1 MRICERA
8 MHEETASDKGKG
20 RQEPHLTKDQI
31 KHLRVS
37 SNKQTKWSGV
47 IEMRGMKDSEKVTGR
62 RRKVVKWIQDQLKI
76 TQK

>member
-1 MRICERA
+1 

-47 IEMRGMKDSEKVTGR
+47 IEMRGMKDSDKVTGR
-62 RRKVVKWIQDQLKI
+62 RRKVVKWIEDQLKI